1 MNTLSPLKQKLEPK
15 TIVVK
20 KTTYS
25 GGTVRKILKDT
36 GAVVG
41 FSEVA
46 WLNRY
51 MANKVA
57 GECLPKSF
65 LSNDLYAEICRTYGK
80 GSAQFI
86 DQIVKDFKRENG
98 IVDTIVEEV
107 AAPNVSSDVHDA
119 TISCTEDSS

>member
-1 MNTLSPLKQKLEPK
+1 MNTGSPLKPKAEPK
-15 TIVVK
+15 PIVVK

-25 GGTVRKILKDT
+25 GGTAKKILKDS
-36 GAVVG
+36 GAVIGV
-41 FSEVA
+41 SEVA

-86 DQIVKDFKRENG
+86 DQIVQDFKRENG
-98 IVDTIVEEV
+98 LFDTIEEEV
-107 AAPNVSSDVHDA
+107 TVPNVSSDVHGA
-119 TISCTEDSS
+119 TIP